1 MKTLD
6 PKTLMIGLVAGI
18 TAALLVL
25 GAGAQPSLAAILYAA
40 SALPILLAGLGWGN
54 LCAIVAIVT
63 GAAAG
68 AIFVSPVFAVVMT
81 VVTLAPAGR
90 ISHLANLAR
99 PASEIGGPD
108 HLLAWYP
115 LSDILLQLCAM
126 VTIGVIIV
134 GVMVGYGPELT
145 NQLVDIMI
153 GQMQAQQPD
162 FAGQADVVAQ
172 TKRLIVLM
180 LPVMQGGLWVTLL
193 FAAYYLA
200 TRIVSASGR
209 GLRPREDM
217 PSSLRMNRNAI
228 FVFLAG
234 LALCFLDGLPAL
246 IGATVVGTFGA
257 GFLISGFA
265 ALHYRTRGKS
275 WRLPALILAYL
286 AATMLFPAMAI
297 LALGLADTRRAISLT
312 PSGATPS
319 TDKTDT

>member
-6 PKTLMIGLVAGI
+6 PKTLLIGLVAGI
-18 TAALLVL
+18 TAALLVF
-25 GAGAQPSLAAILYAA
+25 GAGAQPSFAAILYAA

-54 LCAIVAIVT
+54 LCAIVAIIT

-68 AIFVSPVFAVVMT
+68 AIFVSPSFAVVMT

-126 VTIGVIIV
+126 VTVGVIIV
-134 GVMVGYGPELT
+134 GVMVGYGPALT
-145 NQLVDIMI
+145 DQLVDIMI
-153 GQMQAQQPD
+153 GQMQAQQPG
-162 FAGQADVVAQ
+162 FADQADVVAQ
-172 TKRLIVLM
+172 TKRIVLLM
-180 LPVMQGGLWVTLL
+180 LPMTQGALWVTLL

-234 LALCFLDGLPAL
+234 LACCFLGGLVAL

-265 ALHYRTRGKS
+265 ALHFRTRGKS
-275 WRLPALILAYL
+275 WRTPALILAYL

-297 LALGLADTRRAISLT
+297 LALGLADTRRAIPLT
-312 PSGATPS
+312 PARATPS